1 MAKKKGPESWQ
12 IPSEDEVRDLYGDEE
27 KLEQKAA
34 KANELAGDGTHQK
47 TFEEILE
54 ERKSNFY
61 LMGMILLGVIIVA
74 IVVSIAITVMK
85 ASKNIENTESK
96 VENQNIMKTNADSDV
111 EGGLQE
117 GTNNMDP
124 YGYGATPQNYPEVP
138 QGQPVPG
145 VATQVP
151 SLVPEQPSQPV
162 PQGAPQPTPEAYPQP
177 MDQTPYPNPQ
187 PLQSQ
192 EAQGQAY
199 PAPPQYGQ

>member
-1 MAKKKGPESWQ
+1 MAKKNGPESWQ
-12 IPSEDEVRDLYGDEE
+12 IPSEDEVKDLYGEDE
-27 KLEQKAA
+27 KLEQKVA
-34 KANELAGDGTHQK
+34 KANELAGDGTRQK

-74 IVVSIAITVMK
+74 IVVSIAITIIK
-85 ASKNIENTESK
+85 AGKNIENTESK
-96 VENQNIMKTNADSDV
+96 VENQNIMKSNADSDV
-111 EGGLQE
+111 DGSLQE

-138 QGQPVPG
+138 KGQPVPG

-187 PLQSQ
+187 PQPSA
-192 EAQGQAY
+192 EPQGQAY
-199 PAPPQYGQ
+199 PATPYGQ